1 MSYTH
6 INAKERHTLM
16 FLSQYHLSAR
26 EIGRRLGRHHSSIA
40 RELRRNV
47 HICGNYRDDFA
58 HQEAKARRKQP
69 RHFRKRSNRPL
80 IDYVLG
86 RLQEDW
92 SPETIVCRLKVDF
105 PRSRK
110 MRLSVEA
117 IYQWVYRDAAK
128 GGQLYLH
135 LLRRH
140 KKRRRQGLYG
150 LCRGLIPGRVSIHDR
165 PQSIASRIRFGHWE
179 GDTVE
184 GEKGTGGI
192 ATHVERKSRM
202 LIAAKLTDKRA
213 VTFTGATIEAFRHIP
228 SKWRRTL
235 TVDNGGEFAG
245 FKVIE
250 AATELDVYFADPYAP
265 WQRGTNENTNGLL
278 RHYFPKGIDWRRVSE
293 KQLAW
298 AVERLN
304 NRPRKC
310 LNYQTPNEVFLKNT
324 SVALAT

>member
-1 MSYTH
+1 MSYVH
-6 INAKERHTLM
+6 LNAKERHTLM

-40 RELRRNV
+40 RELRRNT
-47 HICGNYRDDFA
+47 HICGSYRDDSA
-58 HQEAKARRKQP
+58 HQIAEDRRRHP
-69 RHFRKRSNRPL
+69 RHFRKRSNRHL
-80 IDYVLG
+80 TAYVMG

-92 SPETIVCRLKVDF
+92 SPATIVGRLKIDF

-110 MRLSVEA
+110 MRLSVEV
-117 IYQWVYRDAAK
+117 IYQWIYRDASE
-128 GGQLYLH
+128 GGLLYLH

-140 KKRRRQGLYG
+140 KRRRRQGLYG
-150 LCRGLIPGRVSIHDR
+150 LCRGLIPGRISIHDR
-165 PQSIASRIRFGHWE
+165 PLSIAGRTRFGHWE

-192 ATHVERKSRM
+192 ATHVERKSRL
-202 LIAAKLTDKRA
+202 LIAAKLNDKRA
-213 VTFTGATIEAFRHIP
+213 QTFTSATVEAFEPIP

-245 FKVIE
+245 FKMIE
-250 AATELDVYFADPYAP
+250 AATKLTVYFADPYAP

-278 RHYFPKGIDWRRVSE
+278 RHYFPKGIDWRGVSE

-310 LNYQTPNEVFLKNT
+310 LKYQTPNEVFLKNT